1 MILRCYKFFYIK
13 NVVVEQCLLTFEHV
27 AVTMIEIN
35 QTNIIAAIHSLITA
49 FMMLIK
55 VHVSLD

>member
-13 NVVVEQCLLTFEHV
+13 NVVVEQCLLTFGHV
-27 AVTMIEIN
+27 AVTMIEVKL
-35 QTNIIAAIHSLITA
+35 TNIITAIHSLITA

-55 VHVSLD
+55 VHVLLG